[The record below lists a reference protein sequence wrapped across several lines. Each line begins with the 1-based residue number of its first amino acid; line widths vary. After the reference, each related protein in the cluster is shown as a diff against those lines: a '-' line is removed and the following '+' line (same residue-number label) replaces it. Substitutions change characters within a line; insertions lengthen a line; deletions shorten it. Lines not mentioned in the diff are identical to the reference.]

1 MKPTFPP
8 AFEVRPIG
16 VIRSCYT
23 QKFGIPR
30 QPGLVP
36 SAIATLHLDKH
47 FVSRDALRGIE
58 AWSHGW
64 VVFHFHEAHDVKMTV
79 RPPRL
84 GGSQRMGVLA
94 TRSPHRPNHLGLSVV
109 ALGAIDREALTVEL
123 RGGDF
128 LDGTPVMDLKPYVPY
143 ADSVPDATGAWA
155 DSSRGRAAVTFTEE
169 ARAACEA
176 REAPGG
182 GSLAELV
189 AETLSQDPRRAK
201 GRSGSYFLRIGN
213 VDVVARMDDDAW
225 TVESVVDLEG

>member
-1 MKPTFPP
+1 MKTAFPS
-8 AFEVRPIG
+8 AFEVKPIG
-16 VIRSCYT
+16 IIRSCYT

-36 SAIATLHLDKH
+36 SASATLHLDKH
-47 FVSRDALRGIE
+47 VVSRDALRGIE
-58 AWSHGW
+58 AWSHVW

-128 LDGTPVMDLKPYVPY
+128 LDGTPVVDVKPYVPY

-155 DSSRGRAAVTFTEE
+155 DSSRGRAAVTFTAEAQAACD
-169 ARAACEA
+169 ARA
-176 REAPGG
+176 APGG

-201 GRSGSYFLRIGN
+201 GRGGSYFLRIGTL
-213 VDVVARMDDDAW
+213 DVVARMEDDAW
-225 TVESVVDLEG
+225 TVESVVELES